1 MARSRNSNRNSNRK
15 ANTATDT
22 LIGQGSEVTGKLNCE
37 ANLRIEGTFNGE
49 IESQGDVTVGEYA
62 VARSTIQAREVII
75 AGKVY
80 GDIAAT
86 GKLTIT
92 ATGQMY
98 GDVTASSLIIMEG
111 GALSGTSTMNLS
123 DPVTEKSKEMNPRFL
138 QTEVS

>member
-1 MARSRNSNRNSNRK
+1 MARSRNSNRK
-15 ANTATDT
+15 GAGTDT

-37 ANLRIEGTFNGE
+37 ANLRIEGNFNGE

-62 VARSTIQAREVII
+62 VARSNIQAREVVI

-80 GDIAAT
+80 GDIAT
-86 GKLTIT
+86 LGKLTIT
-92 ATGQMY
+92 ATGQMF

-111 GALSGTSTMNLS
+111 GTLSGTSTMNS
-123 DPVTEKSKEMNPRFL
+123 VDPASEKSKDVNPRFL